1 MSYMIGIH
9 GLSIYGKDEN
19 KQTAM
24 ASTTKIM
31 TAIVVLENCKDLS
44 EIVTIDSKAAG
55 TGGSRLGLKKDDKIT
70 VEGLLYGLLMRSG
83 NDAAVALAEYI
94 AGSKEEFAKLMNNK
108 AHELGLKNTNFVT
121 PHGLDDPKHYTTAYE
136 LAQITDYALENN
148 KFAQIVKTQYAT
160 ISINGY
166 SKELKNTNELLLGNI
181 EGVYGVKTGFTNNA
195 GRCLVTAVKRKN
207 MDLIIVVLGAD
218 TRKDRAKDSLKLIDY
233 IYQNYRVENIEEQ
246 IQKQFDLW
254 NEINKNRIYIYKGTK
269 SIELEL
275 GKIKY
280 EKIITNKQITIEIN
294 SLNYLEAPVE
304 KGTVIGNLIVKNGGE
319 IVETIEIKTAHEIRR
334 KGIFDYLEMFA
345 KIITQ

>member
-1 MSYMIGIH
+1 
-9 GLSIYGKDEN
+9 
-19 KQTAM
+19 
-24 ASTTKIM
+24 
-31 TAIVVLENCKDLS
+31 
-44 EIVTIDSKAAG
+44 
-55 TGGSRLGLKKDDKIT
+55 
-70 VEGLLYGLLMRSG
+70 
-83 NDAAVALAEYI
+83 
-94 AGSKEEFAKLMNNK
+94 
-108 AHELGLKNTNFVT
+108 
-121 PHGLDDPKHYTTAYE
+121 
-136 LAQITDYALENN
+136 
-148 KFAQIVKTQYAT
+148 
-160 ISINGY
+160 
-166 SKELKNTNELLLGNI
+166 
-181 EGVYGVKTGFTNNA
+181 
-195 GRCLVTAVKRKN
+195 

-294 SLNYLEAPVE
+294 YLEAPVE

-319 IVETIEIKTAHEIRR
+319 IVETIDIKTAHEIRR